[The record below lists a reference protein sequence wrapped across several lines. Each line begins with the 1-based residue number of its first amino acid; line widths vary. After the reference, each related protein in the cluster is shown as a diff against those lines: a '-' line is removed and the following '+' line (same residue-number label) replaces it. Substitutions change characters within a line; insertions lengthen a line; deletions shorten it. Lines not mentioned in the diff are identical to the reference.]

1 VPQTRIPVDR
11 YAPYGVACQ
20 LARDWDSLA
29 CRAKVIFRKPSVV
42 VAQDVLQEGPG
53 SGETASRLLGAAV
66 ARAES
71 SPSCA
76 REARGTSVPPKRAC
90 VRIRCGATA
99 EWFWSSI
106 DGEIFHDAYLA
117 RSARQRDLPES
128 QDLRRLSRR

>member
-1 VPQTRIPVDR
+1 MPQTRIPVDR

-20 LARDWDSLA
+20 LARDRDSLA
-29 CRAKVIFRKPSVV
+29 CRAKVILRKPSA

-53 SGETASRLLGAAV
+53 SGEMASRLLGAAV

-71 SPSCA
+71 SPSHA
-76 REARGTSVPPKRAC
+76 RAARRTSVPLKRAC

-99 EWFWSSI
+99 DWFWSSI

-117 RSARQRDLPES
+117 PLSPTARST
-128 QDLRRLSRR
+128 